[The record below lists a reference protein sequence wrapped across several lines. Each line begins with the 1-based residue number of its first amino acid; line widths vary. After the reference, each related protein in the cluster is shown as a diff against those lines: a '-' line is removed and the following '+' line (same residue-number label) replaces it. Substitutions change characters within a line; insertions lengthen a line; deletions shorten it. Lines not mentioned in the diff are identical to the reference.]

1 MNRYARRMR
10 LAIAIAALFVG
21 TTGCASVAPAAHPD
35 TVAKTAADLQAKAD
49 HHAEMAAW
57 YRARA
62 AEGGKHAI
70 QWFTMANHCD
80 REAHRY
86 QVAAAA
92 AAGAEPTYSR

>member
-1 MNRYARRMR
+1 MR
-10 LAIAIAALFVG
+10 LTITITALFIAMAG
-21 TTGCASVAPAAHPD
+21 LASGAPAAPPE
-35 TVAKTAADLQAKAD
+35 TVAPTAADLRAKAD

-80 REAHRY
+80 QEAHRY
-86 QVAAAA
+86 QVAAAD
-92 AAGAEPTYSR
+92 AEPTYRH